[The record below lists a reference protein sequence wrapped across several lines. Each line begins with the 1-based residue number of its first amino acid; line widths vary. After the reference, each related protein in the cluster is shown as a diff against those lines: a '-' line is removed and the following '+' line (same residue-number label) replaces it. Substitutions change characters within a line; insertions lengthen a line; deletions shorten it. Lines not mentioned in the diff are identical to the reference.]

1 MKKTLVVLL
10 VLLTAT
16 CLFASDF
23 SFGAKFGITTG
34 GTSELTI
41 KNTSGKDT
49 LTYTA
54 IAMGVEGTYAI
65 DNNYSIEG
73 DFMFQIP
80 VKVTSK
86 DSAISKNRKEFK
98 KGFGFKADLGFGYVL
113 RVDSVVD
120 FKVGGGL
127 TFNSVSFK
135 KSSKIAADKVKTFGI
150 YGFGKAT
157 YPVMDKLD
165 VVAELGVDLVLYGKI
180 TNGSQVAK
188 GLAFKPNV
196 TAVIGAV
203 YHI

>member
-34 GTSELTI
+34 GTSELSI
-41 KNTSGKDT
+41 KDSNVRDK

-80 VKVTSK
+80 IKATYG
-86 DSAISKNRKEFK
+86 DLISKNRKEFK

-113 RVDSVVD
+113 RVDSAVD
-120 FKVGGGL
+120 FKVGGGF

-135 KSSKIAADKVKTFGI
+135 KSTVIGADKVKTFGI
-150 YGFGKAT
+150 YGFGKAA

-165 VVAELGVDLVLYGKI
+165 VVAELNVDLALYGKI

-188 GLAFKPNV
+188 SLAFKPNV